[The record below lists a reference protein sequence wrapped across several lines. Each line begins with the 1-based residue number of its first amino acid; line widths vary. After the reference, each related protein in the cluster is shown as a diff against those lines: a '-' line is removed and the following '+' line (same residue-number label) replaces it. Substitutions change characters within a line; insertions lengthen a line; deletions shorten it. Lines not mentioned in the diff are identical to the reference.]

1 MGMSDARSTGS
12 VSGIGTSYDL
22 AKTIII
28 DLNFTPR
35 TARFIAQVSLVNIQC
50 SDLAPADKPAEIT
63 ISISEDAEGDQ
74 MILTDTVST
83 LMHGLTTDTKAT
95 AIYKIDG
102 IISLDRADTVYLH
115 VKTDKGTLTVDQ
127 AVITYNDGKR

>member
-12 VSGIGTSYDL
+12 VSGIGNTYDI
-22 AKTIII
+22 AKKIEI
-28 DLNFTPR
+28 DLGYTPR
-35 TARFIAQVSLVNIQC
+35 TARFVAHVSLVNIQC
-50 SDLAPADKPAEIT
+50 SSLAPADKPEEIT
-63 ISISEDAEGDQ
+63 IRISEDEEGDQ
-74 MILTDTVST
+74 MVLTDTVST
-83 LMHGLTTDTKAT
+83 LDHGLTTETKAT
-95 AIYKIDG
+95 AIYRIDG

>member
-12 VSGIGTSYDL
+12 VSGIGNTYDI
-22 AKTIII
+22 AKKIEI
-28 DLNFTPR
+28 DLGYTPR
-35 TARFIAQVSLVNIQC
+35 TARFIAHVSLVNIQC
-50 SDLAPADKPAEIT
+50 SSLAPADKPAEIT
-63 ISISEDAEGDQ
+63 IRISEDEEGDQ
-74 MILTDTVST
+74 MVLTDTVST
-83 LMHGLTTDTKAT
+83 LDHGLSTETKAT
-95 AIYKIDG
+95 AIYRIDG